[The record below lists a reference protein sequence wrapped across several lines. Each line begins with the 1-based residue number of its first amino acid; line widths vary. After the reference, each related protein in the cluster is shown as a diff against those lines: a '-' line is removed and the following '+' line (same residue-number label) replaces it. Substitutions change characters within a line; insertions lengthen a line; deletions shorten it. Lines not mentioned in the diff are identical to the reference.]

1 MNCGGPRV
9 SARDHRLS
17 IKLND
22 MTTNG
27 DSGSKRRYKPNPMYA
42 WIGQK
47 RKAAARR
54 IAEAERLTAEADA
67 LEADLR
73 FLKEQ
78 EANQ

>member
-1 MNCGGPRV
+1 
-9 SARDHRLS
+9 
-17 IKLND
+17 

-27 DSGSKRRYKPNPMYA
+27 DSGRKRPYKPNPMHA

-54 IAEAERLTAEADA
+54 IADAARLNAEADA

-73 FLKEQ
+73 SQ
-78 EANQ
+78 RPEADR